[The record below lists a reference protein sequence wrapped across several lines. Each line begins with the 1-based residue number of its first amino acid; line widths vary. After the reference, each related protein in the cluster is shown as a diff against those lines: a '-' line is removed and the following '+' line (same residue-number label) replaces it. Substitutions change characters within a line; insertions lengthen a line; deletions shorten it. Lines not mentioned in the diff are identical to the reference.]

1 MNQTSWKI
9 SSSHIINFSDES
21 GSDRDSGI
29 ETGDSGTAGLGTWSH
44 SGHGLPVSYG
54 LDRCDR
60 SPVNSEDREKIREVL
75 ETGVRRMKLE
85 NKKTDQKHQGMDS
98 HEWSL
103 IFTGCPIKVTLSSTT
118 WDIFQDTL

>member
-1 MNQTSWKI
+1 MIQILYLLSI
-9 SSSHIINFSDES
+9 SDLMFSFSKFFRLSFSLSVIVKFFNIINFSDES

-98 HEWSL
+98 HE
-103 IFTGCPIKVTLSSTT
+103 
-118 WDIFQDTL
+118 